1 MNLGLVAHLLEA
13 ARCCELLVVAM
24 VFPCAKRNKN
34 WLFGS
39 LITDDQ
45 CWYVVH
51 LSLTNWGMVTSIF
64 FVRYPWRLPSWLRDC
79 YFMIRTGISSNTGYS
94 TFMANSHNH
103 DDSMLR
109 QKMSKQ
115 KVVMSHHSNTTF
127 VFHRWSLKFL
137 LSENLRIFSCDF
149 IRNGALL
156 WWLKLHPRKINGWN
170 PITEVWFR
178 WPFLLQWVM
187 AVGSSR

>member
-24 VFPCAKRNKN
+24 VFPCAKRNKK

-51 LSLTNWGMVTSIF
+51 LSLTNWGIVTSIF
-64 FVRYPWRLPSWLRDC
+64 FVRCPWRLPSWLRDC
-79 YFMIRTGISSNTGYS
+79 YFMIRTGISSKTGYS

-115 KVVMSHHSNTTF
+115 KVVMSHPQQHHLCISQMIFEVFVEWKFKDLFMWFYKKWRVVVMVETTPQ
-127 VFHRWSLKFL
+127 
-137 LSENLRIFSCDF
+137 EN
-149 IRNGALL
+149 
-156 WWLKLHPRKINGWN
+156 
-170 PITEVWFR
+170 
-178 WPFLLQWVM
+178 
-187 AVGSSR
+187 